1 MLAEQPIESWKT
13 QPYVWMLI
21 LIPFSAVVMGVIM
34 MNLAIQSDTGLVVDD
49 YYKKGKQINQV
60 IARDQAAA
68 ALALSAEIRFDPNSG
83 EVIVNLSARSE
94 LDDTETITLGF
105 YHSTKPGMDQSRV
118 LKHMGDKRYLAQFN
132 PLDLGRWKVQL
143 ATNNWRLTGSLH
155 RPGGDSLSLT
165 AMSAN

>member
-1 MLAEQPIESWKT
+1 MLAEQPIESWKS

-21 LIPFSAVVMGVIM
+21 FIPFTAVIM
-34 MNLAIQSDTGLVVDD
+34 GIIMMKLAIESDTGLVVDD

-68 ALALSAEIRFDPNSG
+68 AMALNASIQFNTESK
-83 EVIVNLSARSE
+83 VIVNLKGNME
-94 LDDTETITLGF
+94 LTLDETVTLGLF
-105 YHSTKPGMDQSRV
+105 HSTKPGMDQSHS
-118 LKHMGDKRYLAQFN
+118 LEYMGNGTYMARID

-143 ATNNWRLTGSLH
+143 ATESWRLTGSLH
-155 RPGGDSLSLT
+155 RPGGNSLRLT